1 MLQSKYSAIK
11 SKVPWNVLNYNDYAP
26 ISGISISFPIVG
38 HQMMVFFRPLCL
50 EKGLKGNPNV
60 TVWLTTVLIFCS
72 MVIIG

>member
-38 HQMMVFFRPLCL
+38 HQLMVFFRPLCL

-60 TVWLTTVLIFCS
+60 TVWLTTALICS